1 MEGSVIFSSPICSP
15 QYTSGHGGTPR
26 RWHGG
31 TPRRCSLPGRI
42 MPHAW
47 PTTVCAA
54 ASDRVPARPASGVP
68 ARSSCGL
75 CTCLLLS
82 DRSCWPA
89 SRRLRWPVRPPPPCR
104 TTPQQPPLL
113 AYSSSARNYLVERP
127 VNRAAAALAR
137 PAPRRRSLAP
147 ACAPP
152 LPSSA
157 CAPPLPSLACT
168 PQLPLDP
175 RAADL
180 ATSRRSPRGA
190 RLAARARE

>member
-15 QYTSGHGGTPR
+15 QHTSR
-26 RWHGG
+26 HGG
-31 TPRRCSLPGRI
+31 TPRRCSLPGRV

-54 ASDRVPARPASGVP
+54 ASDRVPARHAYGVP

-113 AYSSSARNYLVERP
+113 AYSSSARNYLVRSTIDTEFAAP
-127 VNRAAAALAR
+127 VWLHAVA
-137 PAPRRRSLAP
+137 PGIPPTPHVPRRR
-147 ACAPP
+147 
-152 LPSSA
+152 LPSSRPA
-157 CAPPLPSLACT
+157 
-168 PQLPLDP
+168 
-175 RAADL
+175 
-180 ATSRRSPRGA
+180 
-190 RLAARARE
+190 